1 MPVVAVINRKG
12 GSGKSTLATHLA
24 ACCAAGGLR
33 VMLGDVD
40 KQQSSLGWLR
50 RRAAEPSAQ
59 GAVIAGWAADARSVL
74 RPPGGVTHVVLDTPG
89 ALRGF
94 DLARV
99 AMQADAILVPTCASA
114 FDREAAADC
123 CAELMALPRVASGRC
138 RVGVVGMRLD
148 ARTKAGAQLAAWAAR
163 HGLDYV
169 GSLRESQA
177 YVRSSELGLT
187 LFDLP
192 PEKVEADLAQWRPIV
207 DWVHAAWAA
216 SERADQAARAPMKPT
231 ERPIDVPPQAR
242 SSSARVRPVAPV
254 MLDSAPSFGRRL
266 AERLQSLVGSLRP
279 GHGAA
284 RAPSAWR

>member
-148 ARTKAGAQLAAWAAR
+148 LHRKLSLSPLRRGLKYCQTHPVPAHMFVRWTEYNDPAAIARSDIGAFLDWKASAPLPR
-163 HGLDYV
+163 LDT
-169 GSLRESQA
+169 GE
-177 YVRSSELGLT
+177 T
-187 LFDLP
+187 
-192 PEKVEADLAQWRPIV
+192 
-207 DWVHAAWAA
+207 HAA
-216 SERADQAARAPMKPT
+216 
-231 ERPIDVPPQAR
+231 
-242 SSSARVRPVAPV
+242 
-254 MLDSAPSFGRRL
+254 
-266 AERLQSLVGSLRP
+266 
-279 GHGAA
+279 
-284 RAPSAWR
+284 